1 MRPKGQVTLVC
12 DRKGILQTID
22 FLLVDVLGD
31 KRPLLSGKDA
41 QALEH
46 LKIYADESNAIEDK
60 ILQTPQTP
68 PPLGMLTVEDIIRQ
82 YANVFRP
89 ERGKLL
95 GTPMHIE
102 LDPSVTPVHATTRR
116 VPVAKLYRVNEE
128 LKRLC
133 EKGIITPVTQPTD
146 WLSNQSGI
154 SLNLRTGPTRHATLF
169 NQ

>member
-1 MRPKGQVTLVC
+1 
-12 DRKGILQTID
+12 
-22 FLLVDVLGD
+22 
-31 KRPLLSGKDA
+31 
-41 QALEH
+41 
-46 LKIYADESNAIEDK
+46 
-60 ILQTPQTP
+60 
-68 PPLGMLTVEDIIRQ
+68 MLTVEDIIRQ

-89 ERGKLL
+89 ECGKPL

-116 VPVAKLYRVNEE
+116 VPVAKSYRVNEE

-146 WLSNQSGI
+146 WQSNQSGI
-154 SLNLRTGPTRHATLF
+154 SLNLRTGPTRHVTLF